1 MKHPEPSLRTDTHAS
16 YAWRPCQEV
25 GGTPHV
31 GAEAAL
37 AESEAR
43 LRLAEEA
50 AGIGIWEFDFASG
63 SLAWSPEQYRLYGV
77 DPAAGPAVFQQWLEL
92 VEPEDRASIMDA
104 GLALQA
110 PGAGPLRLEF
120 RIRRATDGARRWLAS
135 FGRLVTDD
143 AGRPLRIVGVNLDIT
158 DRREAKE
165 AVRRTTALLRAIGD
179 CTPDLMY
186 AKDGEGRYLF
196 ANPASL
202 AVYGKTAEEVIGRT
216 DLEWHHNPVQ
226 AAALMANDRRIIE
239 SGLSQV
245 LEETFDAAGQ
255 GTRIYRSAKAPLR
268 TDDGTPFGVVGV
280 SSDITQAK
288 RAEAAL
294 QEGEERFRATFE
306 QAAVG
311 MAHVDPGGRWIRV
324 NDRLCEM
331 LGYTRAE
338 LLTKTFRDVTHPDDL
353 AENLSALECL
363 LAGEAATLTIEKR
376 YFRKDE
382 QQIWVALTMSLVRAE
397 DGAPLYFI
405 SVVEDISQRKAAEAA
420 LRESEERFRKL
431 FDGAPLPGYLVDP
444 QDSAIVDCNEAA
456 VTMLGYA
463 RGLLRRMR
471 IPDID
476 PSRAIG
482 GLAAAEPVLM
492 GRSIQFETRHRTRS
506 GEVRDVVIA
515 SVPVD
520 IAGRRLAHCTVVDIT
535 ERKRAE
541 ARFRATFDQA
551 AVGIA
556 HMAPDGRFLRVN
568 QKICEGFG
576 YSREDLLCRSVQELI
591 DPEQR
596 GEVLA
601 GLRSVAS
608 GDIESY
614 TGDRRYIAADGRALE
629 VSVTVSMVHDRV
641 EPPYFLVVAQDI
653 TDRKQAE
660 TKLRRLT
667 EDLEARVR
675 EEVAARETAQARAAH
690 AERMQALGQLA
701 GGIAHDFNNVLQ
713 AVQGS
718 ASMIGRRA
726 ADEAAVHRYARI
738 VVEAAERGAS
748 ITRRLLAFARH
759 GDLRAEAIE
768 AAAVLD
774 GMRDI
779 LAPTLGAA
787 ITIVTDVGPGLAK
800 LLADRGQLETALV
813 NLAANARDAMPQGGT
828 LVLSAAAETV
838 APGSLHRAHLAP
850 GRYVRITVAD
860 TGTGMDEATL
870 GRACQPFYTTK
881 PQGQGTG
888 LGLAMV
894 KGFAEQSGGGVVI
907 HSTPGQGTRVAVWL
921 PEAADGA
928 RAPDAGAAD
937 EDGGAAGADACLRIL
952 VVDDDQLVLETLAA
966 QLGDEGF
973 VVTAARGGGQ
983 ALALLDEGLAVDA
996 LVSDLSMP
1004 GMDGM
1009 TLIIEAQARQPTLP
1023 AVLLTGYA
1031 GDGVSLALGRAIK
1044 GPFALM
1050 RKPSPGT
1057 ELAARISSLMADQK
1071 GGRL

>member
-1 MKHPEPSLRTDTHAS
+1 
-16 YAWRPCQEV
+16 
-25 GGTPHV
+25 
-31 GAEAAL
+31 
-37 AESEAR
+37 
-43 LRLAEEA
+43 
-50 AGIGIWEFDFASG
+50 
-63 SLAWSPEQYRLYGV
+63 
-77 DPAAGPAVFQQWLEL
+77 
-92 VEPEDRASIMDA
+92 
-104 GLALQA
+104 
-110 PGAGPLRLEF
+110 
-120 RIRRATDGARRWLAS
+120 
-135 FGRLVTDD
+135 
-143 AGRPLRIVGVNLDIT
+143 
-158 DRREAKE
+158 
-165 AVRRTTALLRAIGD
+165 
-179 CTPDLMY
+179 
-186 AKDGEGRYLF
+186 
-196 ANPASL
+196 
-202 AVYGKTAEEVIGRT
+202 
-216 DLEWHHNPVQ
+216 
-226 AAALMANDRRIIE
+226 
-239 SGLSQV
+239 
-245 LEETFDAAGQ
+245 
-255 GTRIYRSAKAPLR
+255 
-268 TDDGTPFGVVGV
+268 
-280 SSDITQAK
+280 
-288 RAEAAL
+288 
-294 QEGEERFRATFE
+294 
-306 QAAVG
+306 
-311 MAHVDPGGRWIRV
+311 
-324 NDRLCEM
+324 
-331 LGYTRAE
+331 
-338 LLTKTFRDVTHPDDL
+338 
-353 AENLSALECL
+353 
-363 LAGEAATLTIEKR
+363 
-376 YFRKDE
+376 
-382 QQIWVALTMSLVRAE
+382 
-397 DGAPLYFI
+397 
-405 SVVEDISQRKAAEAA
+405 
-420 LRESEERFRKL
+420 
-431 FDGAPLPGYLVDP
+431 
-444 QDSAIVDCNEAA
+444 
-456 VTMLGYA
+456 MLGYA

-828 LVLSAAAETV
+828 LVLSAVAETV